1 MNNMSAT
8 MSDEISLHTL
18 PSGLRVVHRYCNS
31 PVEYCGVAVNVGSR
45 DEAVEHYGLA
55 HFVEHTI
62 FKGTQRRRSWHII
75 NRMEAVG
82 GELNAYT
89 TKEETVLYSVFPHGN
104 LTRAVDLIS
113 DLVISSQFPVAEIDR
128 EREVVADE
136 INSYLDSP
144 SEAVFDDFE
153 DLIFAGSEL
162 GHNILG
168 TTDKIAGF
176 TSQVCRDYLSRHY
189 NAANMVFFYMGSTRC
204 DKVLRSVES
213 HFASLPAA
221 DSPCNRIEPVEVTPF
236 DIRRDI
242 DTHQA
247 HTIIGARL
255 PGMYSPMRYPIS
267 LLSNILGGPGM
278 NSLLNVALRERR
290 GLVYTVESTTAMFT
304 DAGALMIYFGCDP
317 DDLKKCRK
325 WVMNTIDS
333 LANNKLSP
341 RALDA
346 AKKQYLGQLAVASE
360 NRDQMALAIG
370 RSVLYHNRV
379 ASPGETRQLIT
390 DITADDLLQAAQ
402 LIASTN
408 CSTLTLG

>member
-1 MNNMSAT
+1 
-8 MSDEISLHTL
+8 
-18 PSGLRVVHRYCNS
+18 
-31 PVEYCGVAVNVGSR
+31 
-45 DEAVEHYGLA
+45 
-55 HFVEHTI
+55 
-62 FKGTQRRRSWHII
+62 
-75 NRMEAVG
+75 
-82 GELNAYT
+82 
-89 TKEETVLYSVFPHGN
+89 
-104 LTRAVDLIS
+104 
-113 DLVISSQFPVAEIDR
+113 
-128 EREVVADE
+128 
-136 INSYLDSP
+136 
-144 SEAVFDDFE
+144 
-153 DLIFAGSEL
+153 
-162 GHNILG
+162 
-168 TTDKIAGF
+168 
-176 TSQVCRDYLSRHY
+176 
-189 NAANMVFFYMGSTRC
+189 
-204 DKVLRSVES
+204 
-213 HFASLPAA
+213 
-221 DSPCNRIEPVEVTPF
+221 
-236 DIRRDI
+236 
-242 DTHQA
+242 
-247 HTIIGARL
+247 
-255 PGMYSPMRYPIS
+255 MRYPIS

-333 LANNKLSP
+333 LANNKLSA
-341 RALDA
+341 RALEA